1 MLFSEYGYRQIGVD
15 TLTKKNHT
23 HEGKFE
29 IIQTLCDGGNMM
41 IKDTLYPM
49 NYGSVYFINAIDTHC
64 SIPFDEKKYIR
75 NKVILNS
82 SFIKNLFSII
92 NENELIETLFIK
104 NGGLSITLTNDD
116 AMTVDGLFKQIN
128 AGLSKS
134 ESTMKV
140 MSLLFELIDIC
151 IKSSKS
157 MPAINSDDK
166 NSIMQAVLVY
176 INNNIESEIS
186 LDDICVH
193 AHFNK
198 YYLCHEFKKLTN
210 MTIMQYV
217 KERRLSIAKKK
228 LINTEN
234 TISDIA
240 VSTGFKSFSYFSRF
254 FKEQTGMTPYSFRKK
269 HSQIKQ

>member
-1 MLFSEYGYRQIGVD
+1 
-15 TLTKKNHT
+15 
-23 HEGKFE
+23 
-29 IIQTLCDGGNMM
+29 
-41 IKDTLYPM
+41 
-49 NYGSVYFINAIDTHC
+49 
-64 SIPFDEKKYIR
+64 
-75 NKVILNS
+75 
-82 SFIKNLFSII
+82 
-92 NENELIETLFIK
+92 
-104 NGGLSITLTNDD
+104 
-116 AMTVDGLFKQIN
+116 MTVDSLFKNISVEL
-128 AGLSKS
+128 AKG
-134 ESTMKV
+134 ESTIKV

-157 MPAINSDDK
+157 VPAINADDK
-166 NSIMQAVLVY
+166 ISIMQTVLMY
-176 INNNIESEIS
+176 INNNIENEIS

-228 LINTEN
+228 LINTN
-234 TISDIA
+234 DTISDIA

-269 HSQIKQ
+269 HSQPTPDTEF